1 MRYFDHNATTR
12 VDPEVIEVM
21 IPFLQTHWGNP
32 SSAYRFARPVKQ
44 ALQQA
49 RAQVASLIRA
59 QPEEILFTGCGTES
73 INTALHLG
81 AMVGRGQRHAIV
93 TLVEHEANLRY
104 AAYLESQGWEIT
116 RLGVDGQGLL
126 DPQAVKDAIRED
138 TAMVS
143 VMWANNETGVL
154 LPIHDIAMCCR
165 DRGILFHTDAVQ
177 AIGKIPVHVDEVPV
191 DLLSLSAH
199 KMNAPKGVGALY
211 IRKGTPFAPFLHG
224 GGQEAGRRAGT
235 QNMAGIVGLGKAAEL
250 ASARL
255 SQKNQVGALRDH
267 LEQGMLRSIPNLK
280 VNGHPTLRLPNTS
293 NVCFDGIE
301 AEALLHQLDRL
312 EVAASSGS
320 ACSSGS
326 LEPSHV
332 LTAMGLSPRQALSSI
347 RFSLGIETCQEEV
360 DYLLLH
366 LPEQVRRLRGYS
378 PLNQ

>member
-1 MRYFDHNATTR
+1 
-12 VDPEVIEVM
+12 
-21 IPFLQTHWGNP
+21 
-32 SSAYRFARPVKQ
+32 
-44 ALQQA
+44 
-49 RAQVASLIRA
+49 
-59 QPEEILFTGCGTES
+59 
-73 INTALHLG
+73 
-81 AMVGRGQRHAIV
+81 MVGQRHAIV

-211 IRKGTPFAPFLHG
+211 IRKGTPFAPFLYG

-250 ASARL
+250 AS
-255 SQKNQVGALRDH
+255 
-267 LEQGMLRSIPNLK
+267 
-280 VNGHPTLRLPNTS
+280 
-293 NVCFDGIE
+293 
-301 AEALLHQLDRL
+301 
-312 EVAASSGS
+312 
-320 ACSSGS
+320 
-326 LEPSHV
+326 
-332 LTAMGLSPRQALSSI
+332 
-347 RFSLGIETCQEEV
+347 
-360 DYLLLH
+360 
-366 LPEQVRRLRGYS
+366 
-378 PLNQ
+378 